1 MRSTLN
7 FFLILLLFPMIL
19 CACADKAD
27 TSKAD
32 GVSSQ
37 DTATDKTSSE
47 QWDPKEYYVLPKEG
61 TKEYSTQ
68 QKNCERTLYR
78 LNELDSD
85 EFNIVDIE
93 DNDIWISITVAD
105 RNDISRLENKLYDD
119 SFKLDTEYC
128 LIYIHPPL
136 GEVIPEKSDEPV
148 TDINDITQL
157 VEKYKY
163 ELGVRDISSD
173 GEKVAVIVL
182 ADTFAEPLKDYLKD
196 CGVDMNLISVTPPE
210 LRVNT

>member
-1 MRSTLN
+1 MKKIVLC
-7 FFLILLLFPMIL
+7 LLMTVISFSLYS
-19 CACADKAD
+19 CKDKDD

-37 DTATDKTSSE
+37 DTVTDETSAE
-47 QWDPKEYYVLPKEG
+47 QWDPEEYYVLPKEG

-78 LNELDSD
+78 L
-85 EFNIVDIE
+85 NIVDIE

-163 ELGVRDISSD
+163 ELCVLDIFCD
-173 GEKVAVIVL
+173 GEKLTVITL
-182 ADTFAEPLKDYLKD
+182 ADTYVEPLLEYLKA
-196 CGVDMNLISVTPPE
+196 CNVDMSLVEVTPPE

>member
-7 FFLILLLFPMIL
+7 SFLILLLFPMIL

-37 DTATDKTSSE
+37 DTVTDETSAE

-78 LNELDSD
+78 LNELDRD

-148 TDINDITQL
+148 TDINAVTQL

-163 ELGVRDISSD
+163 ELCVLDIFCD
-173 GEKVAVIVL
+173 GEKITVITL
-182 ADTFAEPLKDYLKD
+182 ADTYVEPLLEYLKA
-196 CGVDMNLISVTPPE
+196 CNVDMSLVEVTPPE